1 MNSWRAWTVWG
12 IGVFAY
18 LVAVMQ
24 RTSFGVVGLE
34 ASARFHVGGA
44 VLSSFTVL
52 QLVVYA
58 SLQVPVGLLVDRFG
72 SRIMVATGAVFM
84 GLGQLQI
91 AVADSVVTGIIGRM
105 LVGMGDAMTFVSVLR
120 LVPLWFPAK
129 RSPLLTQLTG
139 MLGMLGQLVSVI
151 PFLSLLHARGWTAGF
166 LTLASMSALVVV
178 LVLSLLRNAPE
189 GAAPAQQ
196 TQPEGTRA
204 VLAAAWR
211 QPGTR
216 LGLWS
221 HFTVQFSGNVFAL
234 AWGFPFLVAGEG
246 YSSGAA
252 AGLMSFFV
260 VVALFAGP
268 PVGRFVSR
276 HPLRRST
283 FVLLITA
290 LTALMWA
297 VVLVYPGQAP
307 SWLLVILV
315 AALAVGGPSSMIGFD
330 FARTFNP
337 SHRLGTA
344 TGIVNSGGFVAA
356 LITMFLVG
364 WLLDVQHAMGLSPA
378 GLYSLSAFR
387 VALAVQLLVM
397 AFGVVM
403 ILRVRRKV
411 RRQLAANGV
420 HVAPL
425 LVVVRTVWADYR
437 SRRTAETES

>member
-18 LVAVMQ
+18 LVAVVQ

-34 ASARFHVGGA
+34 ASDRFHVGGA
-44 VLSSFTVL
+44 VLSAFTVL

-58 SLQVPVGLLVDRFG
+58 SLQIPVGMLVDRFG
-72 SRIMVATGAVFM
+72 SRIMVATGAIFM

-91 AVADSVVTGIIGRM
+91 SVAESVVTGIIGRM

-120 LVPLWFPAK
+120 LVPLWFNAK

-151 PFLSLLHARGWTAGF
+151 PFLALLHSQGWSTGF
-166 LTLASMSALVVV
+166 MSLAALSVLVVV
-178 LVLSLLRNAPE
+178 LVLAVLRNAPPGVVR
-189 GAAPAQQ
+189 GADE
-196 TQPEGTRA
+196 TPEGTRA

-234 AWGFPFLVAGEG
+234 AWGFPFMVAGQG
-246 YSSGAA
+246 YDSGTA

-260 VVALFAGP
+260 LVAVIAGP
-268 PVGRFVSR
+268 PMGRFVSR

-283 FVLLITA
+283 LVLIITG
-290 LTALMWA
+290 LTALVWA
-297 VVLVYPGQAP
+297 VVLLYPGQAP
-307 SWLLVILV
+307 LWLMVILV
-315 AALAVGGPSSMIGFD
+315 AVLALGGPCSMIGFD

-356 LITMFLVG
+356 LLTMFLVG
-364 WLLDVQHAMGLSPA
+364 YLLDAQHALGLSPA
-378 GLYSLSAFR
+378 GLYSLDAFR
-387 VALAVQLLVM
+387 IALAAQLVVM
-397 AFGVVM
+397 AFGSIM

-411 RRQLAANGV
+411 RRQLAAGGV
-420 HVAPL
+420 PVPPL
-425 LVVVRTVWADYR
+425 RDALRASWTDFR
-437 SRRTAETES
+437 SRRLARR

>member
-18 LVAVMQ
+18 LVAVVQ

-34 ASARFHVGGA
+34 ASDRFHAGGA
-44 VLSSFTVL
+44 VLSAFTVL

-58 SLQVPVGLLVDRFG
+58 SLQIPVGMLVDRFG

-84 GLGQLQI
+84 ALGQLQI
-91 AVADSVVTGIIGRM
+91 SVAESVVTGIIGRM

-120 LVPLWFPAK
+120 LVPLWFNAK

-151 PFLSLLHARGWTAGF
+151 PFLALLHARGWTTGF
-166 LTLASMSALVVV
+166 LSLASMSVLVVV
-178 LVLSLLRNAPE
+178 LVLAFLRNAPAGAAKPAE
-189 GAAPAQQ
+189 GA
-196 TQPEGTRA
+196 PEGTRA
-204 VLAAAWR
+204 VLGAAWR

-234 AWGFPFLVAGEG
+234 AWGFPFMVAGEG
-246 YSSGAA
+246 YDSATA

-268 PVGRFVSR
+268 PMGRFVSR

-283 FVLLITA
+283 LVLIITGLTAIVWSVVLL
-290 LTALMWA
+290 W
-297 VVLVYPGQAP
+297 PGQAP
-307 SWLLVILV
+307 LGLLFVLV
-315 AALAVGGPSSMIGFD
+315 AVLAVGGPSSMIGFD

-356 LITMFLVG
+356 LVTMFLIG
-364 WLLDVQHAMGLSPA
+364 YLLDLQHGLGLSPA
-378 GLYSLSAFR
+378 GLYSLGAFR
-387 VALAVQLLVM
+387 VALAAQLVVM
-397 AFGVVM
+397 AFGAAM
-403 ILRVRRKV
+403 ILGVRRKV
-411 RRQLAANGV
+411 RRQLAASGV
-420 HVAPL
+420 PVPPL
-425 LVVVRTVWADYR
+425 REALRDAWADVR
-437 SRRTAETES
+437 SRRSSVR

>member
-1 MNSWRAWTVWG
+1 MNSWRAWMVWG

-58 SLQVPVGLLVDRFG
+58 SLQIPVGMLVDRFG
-72 SRIMVATGAVFM
+72 SRIMVAIGAVFM

-91 AVADSVVTGIIGRM
+91 AVAETTVTGIIGRM

-120 LVPLWFPAK
+120 LVPLWFNA
-129 RSPLLTQLTG
+129 RRAPLLTQLTG

-151 PFLSLLHARGWTAGF
+151 PFLALLHARGWTTGF
-166 LTLASMSALVVV
+166 LSLASMSALVVV
-178 LVLSLLRNAPE
+178 LVLALLRNAPE
-189 GAAPAQQ
+189 GTAPREH

-234 AWGFPFLVAGEG
+234 AWGFPFLVAGQG
-246 YSSGAA
+246 YDSGTA

-283 FVLLITA
+283 LVLLITA
-290 LTALMWA
+290 LTALVWA

-307 SWLLVILV
+307 LWLLVILV

-356 LITMFLVG
+356 LITMFLIG

-397 AFGVVM
+397 AFGAFM

-411 RRQLAANGV
+411 RRRLAANGV

-425 LVVVRTVWADYR
+425 LVAVRAAWAEYR
-437 SRRTAETES
+437 SRRTAEVEG

>member
-18 LVAVMQ
+18 LVAVVQ

-34 ASARFHVGGA
+34 ATERFSAGGTL
-44 VLSSFTVL
+44 LSAFTVV

-58 SLQVPVGLLVDRFG
+58 SLQIPVGLLVDRFG
-72 SRIMVATGAVFM
+72 TRIMVSVGATFM
-84 GLGQLQI
+84 ALGQLQI
-91 AVADSVVTGIIGRM
+91 AVAESVVTGIIGRM

-120 LVPLWFPAK
+120 LVPVWFEGRKA
-129 RSPLLTQLTG
+129 PLLSQLTG
-139 MLGMLGQLVSVI
+139 MIGQVGQLVSVI
-151 PFLSLLHARGWTAGF
+151 PFLALMHATGWTQAF
-166 LTLASMSALVVV
+166 LSLAALSVLVIVVV
-178 LVLSLLRNAPE
+178 LALLRNAPPGVSAPRE
-189 GAAPAQQ
+189 GP
-196 TQPEGTRA
+196 TEGTRE

-234 AWGFPFLVAGEG
+234 AWGFPFMVAGQG
-246 YSSGAA
+246 YDASTA

-260 VVALFAGP
+260 AVALIAGP
-268 PVGRFVSR
+268 PMGRFVAR

-283 FVLLITA
+283 LVLAITGLTAVAWAAVLLLPGGA
-290 LTALMWA
+290 PVWLMA
-297 VVLVYPGQAP
+297 
-307 SWLLVILV
+307 ILV
-315 AALAVGGPSSMIGFD
+315 AVLALGGPCSMIGFD

-356 LITMFLVG
+356 LLTMFLIG
-364 WLLDVQHAMGLSPA
+364 YLLDVQHALGLSPG
-378 GLYSLSAFR
+378 GLYSLDAFR

-397 AFGVVM
+397 AGGT
-403 ILRVRRKV
+403 LALLSVRRKV
-411 RRQLAANGV
+411 RRNLAAQNV
-420 HVAPL
+420 HVPPL
-425 LVVVRTVWADYR
+425 REVWARFR
-437 SRRTAETES
+437 SGRRR

>member
-34 ASARFHVGGA
+34 ATDRFHAGGA
-44 VLSSFTVL
+44 VLSAFTVL

-58 SLQVPVGLLVDRFG
+58 SLQIPVGMLVDRFG
-72 SRIMVATGAVFM
+72 SRVMVAIGAVFM
-84 GLGQLQI
+84 ALGQLQMS
-91 AVADSVVTGIIGRM
+91 VAESVVTGIIGRM

-120 LVPLWFPAK
+120 LVPLWFNAK
-129 RSPLLTQLTG
+129 RTPLLTQLTG
-139 MLGMLGQLVSVI
+139 MLGMLGQLISVI
-151 PFLSLLHARGWTAGF
+151 PFLALLHARGWTTGF
-166 LTLASMSALVVV
+166 LSLASMSVLVVV
-178 LVLSLLRNAPE
+178 LVLAFLRNAPAGAAKPAE
-189 GAAPAQQ
+189 GA
-196 TQPEGTRA
+196 PEGTRA

-234 AWGFPFLVAGEG
+234 AWGFPFMVAGEG
-246 YSSGAA
+246 YPSATA

-268 PVGRFVSR
+268 PMGRFVSR

-283 FVLLITA
+283 LVLIITG
-290 LTALMWA
+290 LTALVWA
-297 VVLVYPGQAP
+297 VVLIWPGQAP
-307 SWLLVILV
+307 LWLLVLLV
-315 AALAVGGPSSMIGFD
+315 AILAIGGPSSMIGFD

-356 LITMFLVG
+356 LVTMFLIG
-364 WLLDVQHAMGLSPA
+364 YLLDVQHGLGLSPA
-378 GLYSLSAFR
+378 GLYSLDAFR
-387 VALAVQLLVM
+387 VALAAQLVIM
-397 AFGVVM
+397 AFGSAM
-403 ILRVRRKV
+403 ILGVRRKV
-411 RRQLAANGV
+411 RRQLAASGV
-420 HVAPL
+420 PVPPL
-425 LVVVRTVWADYR
+425 REALRDAWADVR
-437 SRRTAETES
+437 SRRSNGR